1 MTEMV
6 FWLVLHMF
14 GNGSSTSVVPTP
26 YSTEAACRA
35 AAKAYDDE
43 ANSFMYGASSECLP
57 MPRADLQLSNIR
69 GIVQP

>member
-1 MTEMV
+1 MS
-6 FWLVLHMF
+6 VLDDGF
-14 GNGSSTSVVPTP
+14 
-26 YSTEAACRA
+26 EAQAKAMREA